1 MSAVNQV
8 EIERKYIIELP
19 CIEVLSRIDGYC
31 RTEIVQ
37 TYLKSEDGVTRRVRK
52 RSYPD
57 GTAYTETSKIR
68 LDKISSSEREREISE
83 EEYLALLEDI
93 KPGTRPIEKTR
104 HSFPY
109 GNITVEID
117 VYPEWE
123 RSCIMETEL
132 ECREATPALPPF
144 IKILREVT
152 GELEYS
158 NASMS
163 CTFPNEII

>member
-1 MSAVNQV
+1 MNLI

-19 CIEVLSRIDGYC
+19 CFESLSSLSGYC
-31 RTEIVQ
+31 CTEIVQ
-37 TYLKSEDGVTRRVRK
+37 TYLKSGEGETRRVRK

-57 GTAYTETSKIR
+57 RTVYTETMKKR
-68 LDKISSSEREREISE
+68 LDKMSSSECEREISE
-83 EEYLALLEDI
+83 EEYLSLLEDI
-93 KPGTRPIEKTR
+93 KPGTHPIKKTR

-109 GNITVEID
+109 GRITVEID

-132 ECREATPALPPF
+132 ECREATPPLPPF

-163 CTFPNEII
+163 CAFPNEII